1 MAVLATIGSLYR
13 GHWLQM
19 PGNSAWLQNSSSSSY
34 HSFLAQSVDL
44 ISLILSILSFL
55 NRSEWYWY
63 IYICSPPPW
72 STPMIPNE
80 GLTLS
85 FPMAHLWPLCRLCKT
100 LLVLSHKMVDFTWRC
115 RKKRWQDGK
124 KQGRNKCSKHLSCRK
139 CYKKMLLTDYN
150 LPWRQDIPSN
160 KEILFLQESYH
171 VWKDAIHALMKLSLP
186 LISLVW
192 PWFSAFWWSRGNR
205 VRIMRWSNIFKIQ
218 WLYLYYS
225 FNISLIYHS
234 IDCENIVKRPL
245 MCLLCLLNTM

>member
-1 MAVLATIGSLYR
+1 
-13 GHWLQM
+13 
-19 PGNSAWLQNSSSSSY
+19 
-34 HSFLAQSVDL
+34 
-44 ISLILSILSFL
+44 
-55 NRSEWYWY
+55 
-63 IYICSPPPW
+63 
-72 STPMIPNE
+72 
-80 GLTLS
+80 
-85 FPMAHLWPLCRLCKT
+85 MAHLWPLCRLCKT
-100 LLVLSHKMVDFTWRC
+100 LLVLSHKMVDFAWRC

-234 IDCENIVKRPL
+234 IDWQYLQDPFDTYFKIQCNTPSMLDMQSNIPL
-245 MCLLCLLNTM
+245 VYLYINTILSVMFLPLIFRILLIYLWCNS

>member
-1 MAVLATIGSLYR
+1 
-13 GHWLQM
+13 
-19 PGNSAWLQNSSSSSY
+19 
-34 HSFLAQSVDL
+34 
-44 ISLILSILSFL
+44 
-55 NRSEWYWY
+55 
-63 IYICSPPPW
+63 
-72 STPMIPNE
+72 
-80 GLTLS
+80 
-85 FPMAHLWPLCRLCKT
+85 MAHLWPLCRLCKT
-100 LLVLSHKMVDFTWRC
+100 LLVLSHKMVDFAWRC

-245 MCLLCLLNTM
+245 MSFMSFKYNVIHLQCFFNAI